1 LKILRRSRL
10 TTLFLFITLVIIGIG
25 LYFALQKAQVP
36 SESSPEVNESAGS
49 KDLECLNNLRQIR
62 HAIAAYMADHNN
74 SLPRSLK
81 DLSQYG
87 ITSQMLRCP
96 VGGEPYLYNE
106 GTVTCPHP
114 GHEKF

>member
-1 LKILRRSRL
+1 LRRNRL
-10 TTLFLFITLVIIGIG
+10 NTLLMLIALVLIGIG
-25 LYFALQKAQVP
+25 LYFAIQKAQAPPESPSQVNQLGE
-36 SESSPEVNESAGS
+36 SESKN
-49 KDLECLNNLRQIR
+49 LECLNNLRQIR
-62 HAIAAYMADHNN
+62 HAIAAYMADHKNN
-74 SLPRSLK
+74 LPRSLN

-87 ITSQMLRCP
+87 ITNNMLRCP

>member
-1 LKILRRSRL
+1 MKRNRINAI
-10 TTLFLFITLVIIGIG
+10 FMFIVLVIVGIG
-25 LYFALQKAQVP
+25 LYFAIQKAQLP
-36 SESSPEVNESAGS
+36 SEAPTGS
-49 KDLECLNNLRQIR
+49 NNLGEKELKDLQCLNNLRQIR

-81 DLSQYG
+81 DLYQYG
-87 ITSQMLRCP
+87 INENMLKCP
-96 VGGEPYLYNE
+96 VGGEPYLYSE

>member
-1 LKILRRSRL
+1 MRSNRL
-10 TTLFLFITLVIIGIG
+10 NTLFMFIALVIIGIG
-25 LYFALQKAQVP
+25 LYFAIQKAQAP
-36 SESSPEVNESAGS
+36 SEPFSQVNQLKGS
-49 KDLECLNNLRQIR
+49 QAKDLECINNLRQIR

-74 SLPRSLK
+74 SLPRSLR

>member
-1 LKILRRSRL
+1 MKNDRL
-10 TTLFLFITLVIIGIG
+10 ITLFMFIALVIVGFG
-25 LYFALQKAQVP
+25 LYFAIQKAQAPNEP
-36 SESSPEVNESAGS
+36 SFEANQLKESDI
-49 KDLECLNNLRQIR
+49 KDLECINNLRQIR
-62 HAIAAYMADHNN
+62 HAITAYMADHNN

-87 ITSQMLRCP
+87 ITSEMLSCP

-114 GHEKF
+114 GHEKY